1 MLEDEFDQRG
11 KLFALGDAAVGPLKR
26 LARSEG
32 EELIIRQRA
41 IYALGEI
48 AAPSS
53 VRALRSLLAAK
64 EAVLRLFAVRALTKI
79 QGEAAVDDLEPL
91 LGDPDASVRKTALH
105 ALAQIGDERSLAAL
119 QRHEGEEQ
127 HPAIR
132 EVAKGAIAEIRRR
145 PRR

>member
-11 KLFALGDAAVGPLKR
+11 KLFALGDAAVEPLKR

-53 VRALRSLLAAK
+53 VRTLRGLLAAK
-64 EAVLRLFAVRALTKI
+64 EPVLRLFAVRALTKAS
-79 QGEAAVDDLEPL
+79 GEEAVGELEAL
-91 LGDPDASVRKTALH
+91 LEDPDASVRKTVMH
-105 ALAQIGDERSLAAL
+105 ALAQIGGERSLAAL
-119 QRHEGEEQ
+119 RRHEGEER

-145 PRR
+145 PKS